1 MEPFKVPI
9 NVVSEEEAKAAE
21 TLPMSAP
28 WTPQAMRLQFSRLHV
43 EGHGRGGATISK
55 FAQENSISLMWN

>member
-21 TLPMSAP
+21 TLRMSAP
-28 WTPQAMRLQFSRLHV
+28 WTPQAVRLHCSRLHV
-43 EGHGRGGATISK
+43 EGTGGEE
-55 FAQENSISLMWN
+55 Q

>member
-21 TLPMSAP
+21 TLPMSVP
-28 WTPQAMRLQFSRLHV
+28 WTPQAVRLQCSRLHA
-43 EGHGRGGATISK
+43 EGHGRGGATISR
-55 FAQENSISLMWN
+55 FAQENSISLIWN